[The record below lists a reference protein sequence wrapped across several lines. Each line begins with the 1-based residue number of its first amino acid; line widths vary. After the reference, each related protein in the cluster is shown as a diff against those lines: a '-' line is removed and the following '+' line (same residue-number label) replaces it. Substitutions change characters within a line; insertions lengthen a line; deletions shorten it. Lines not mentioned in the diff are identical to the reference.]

1 MENKSQET
9 ERVIHKQQV
18 KFLTHAYMH
27 THKDSFFHLPAES
40 ILLTL
45 KLMKL
50 LLSLLLTT
58 KAAALFPQKLCKK
71 HAE

>member
-1 MENKSQET
+1 MLLVWKI
-9 ERVIHKQQV
+9 RVRKQ
-18 KFLTHAYMH
+18 KESY

-40 ILLTL
+40 IWLTL